1 MPEPDPESS
10 IPARRAEILLALA
23 ATAAVAPVLG
33 LPFYRDDMHSI
44 WQAAVTLQRPE
55 NLLEPWMGGLL
66 RFIPKLLLV
75 GVLALCGPQTWAFRL
90 LNALLH
96 AASVYL
102 LARAVAHASG
112 SRAVGLWTAGLFA
125 LGFGYYSAAVI
136 QISNLT
142 LVAGFTFALLAWSLW
157 QRGRRGPAAL
167 ALAAALLCHETLAVA
182 VLLWPFLGGPGP
194 EGEAAPR
201 SWSPA
206 RRYLVALLILVGALS
221 FLPGAAG
228 RLAGT
233 EMGYWVFAILPVNL
247 EQARAA
253 GVAGALAT
261 MAQGLAA
268 IRPGLA
274 YVALLAFLIAALRL
288 RETGMRALG
297 WWVVAALPFAAAITL
312 FPDVWA
318 PQHLGRRY
326 LYLPAVGLCL
336 LTASWLAGAGATTRR
351 IALAAIVVWCVAWTG
366 LTQWGFRREFATPKH
381 RADYEL
387 FRQEMIRVDPRW
399 ESGLSE

>member
-1 MPEPDPESS
+1 MPV
-10 IPARRAEILLALA
+10 RRAEILLALV

-44 WQAAVTLQRPE
+44 WQAAVSLERPE
-55 NLLEPWMGGLL
+55 NLLAPWMGGLL
-66 RFIPKLLLV
+66 RLLPKLLLT
-75 GVLALCGPQTWAFRL
+75 GLLALFGPQTWAFRL

-96 AASVYL
+96 AGSVYL
-102 LARAVAHASG
+102 LARTVAHASG

-142 LVAGFTFALLAWSLW
+142 LVCALTSSLLAWFLW
-157 QRGRRGPAAL
+157 QRGRRWPAAL
-167 ALAAALLCHETLAVA
+167 ALGAALLSHETLAVA
-182 VLLWPFLGGPGP
+182 ALLWPFLAGPWSD
-194 EGEAAPR
+194 GEQGR
-201 SWSPA
+201 GRWSPG
-206 RRYLVALLILVGALS
+206 RRLLVGLLVVIGALS
-221 FLPGAAG
+221 FLPGTLG

-233 EMGYWVFAILPVNL
+233 EMGYWVFAILPVNP
-247 EQARAA
+247 EQAQAA
-253 GVAGALAT
+253 GVAGAMAT
-261 MAQGLAA
+261 TANGLAA
-268 IRPGLA
+268 IRPWLA
-274 YVALLAFLIAALRL
+274 YVALVAFLLAALRL
-288 RETGMRALG
+288 REAGMRGLG

-336 LTASWLAGAGATTRR
+336 VTGSWLAGAGATTRR

-366 LTQWGFRREFATPKH
+366 LTQWGFRREFATSKH

-399 ESGLSE
+399 GAGFSE